1 MKSAFLIM
9 AHSNFDMLKLLVT
22 QLDYKDNDI
31 YIHIDK
37 KCGNVDYGQFETI
50 TNYSK
55 VNCLR
60 DRMKVTWGSCSQIQ
74 LELKMF
80 DVAFNNQG
88 VKYNYFHLISG
99 VDFPLMNNRDMS
111 SFLEKP

>member
-37 KCGNVDYGQFETI
+37 KCGNVDYGQFETL
-50 TNYSK
+50 TKYSK
-55 VNCLR
+55 VYCLR
-60 DRMKVTWGSCSQIQ
+60 DRMKVTWGSCSQIK

-80 DVAFNNQG
+80 DAAFNN
-88 VKYNYFHLISG
+88 SG
-99 VDFPLMNNRDMS
+99 GGKGMIIFI
-111 SFLEKP
+111 

>member
-37 KCGNVDYGQFETI
+37 KV
-50 TNYSK
+50 
-55 VNCLR
+55 
-60 DRMKVTWGSCSQIQ
+60 VTLIMVS
-74 LELKMF
+74 LK
-80 DVAFNNQG
+80 
-88 VKYNYFHLISG
+88 
-99 VDFPLMNNRDMS
+99 P
-111 SFLEKP
+111 